1 MSQYTTGEMAKL
13 CGVSVRTVQFYD
25 EKDLL
30 KPAELTEGGRRL
42 YSEDDLKKFQMICLF
57 KSLGLS
63 LESIAGVMSSKHP
76 GNVLGLLLDEQLKQL
91 DTEMEE
97 MERQRRAI
105 EVVKENIR
113 STQAISV
120 KSIQDIE
127 QIMNA
132 KKNLKKV
139 HGWML
144 VVGIIM
150 DLIQIGTLLLW
161 IFKGIWWPF
170 AAGMPLVILSAI
182 LMVRMYYKNTAYIC
196 PECGTVFRPKL
207 KQFFFANHTPKTRK
221 LTCPNCGFHGYC
233 VETYADENTKI
244 MQA

>member
-1 MSQYTTGEMAKL
+1 
-13 CGVSVRTVQFYD
+13 
-25 EKDLL
+25 
-30 KPAELTEGGRRL
+30 
-42 YSEDDLKKFQMICLF
+42 
-57 KSLGLS
+57 
-63 LESIAGVMSSKHP
+63 
-76 GNVLGLLLDEQLKQL
+76 
-91 DTEMEE
+91 MEE

-105 EVVKENIR
+105 EAVKENIR

-120 KSIQDIE
+120 KSIQDIK

-144 VVGIIM
+144 FIGIIM
-150 DLIQIGTLLLW
+150 DIVEVGTVLLW

-170 AAGMPLVILSAI
+170 AAGMPLVVLSAI
-182 LMVRMYYKNTAYIC
+182 LLVRMYYRNTAYIC
-196 PECGTVFRPKL
+196 PECGTVFRPKM

-233 VETYADENTKI
+233 VETYADENTKV